1 MPKGVRRER
10 GWQRI
15 ASRRC
20 HRLRYLSQRETRS
33 GRANNNLGVMRI
45 VERIDPK
52 AACNALPPKPKGM
65 HWSTYDRLAE
75 RYDIYDSMWSM
86 AVMRWLGNRR
96 R

>member
-1 MPKGVRRER
+1 VFAGSR
-10 GWQRI
+10 RI
-15 ASRRC
+15 ACRRAIGC
-20 HRLRYLSQRETRS
+20 
-33 GRANNNLGVMRI
+33 VK
-45 VERIDPK
+45 RIDPK

>member
-1 MPKGVRRER
+1 MMKIVK
-10 GWQRI
+10 
-15 ASRRC
+15 
-20 HRLRYLSQRETRS
+20 RLEPDAT
-33 GRANNNLGVMRI
+33 
-45 VERIDPK
+45 
-52 AACNALPPKPKGM
+52 CNELPPKPKGM